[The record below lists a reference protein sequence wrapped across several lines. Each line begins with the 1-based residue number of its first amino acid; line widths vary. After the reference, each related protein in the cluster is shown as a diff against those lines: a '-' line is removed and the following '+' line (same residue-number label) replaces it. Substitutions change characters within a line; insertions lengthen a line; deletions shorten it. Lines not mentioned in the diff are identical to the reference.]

1 MKKITLTLLLFSFS
15 LSNAQ
20 WTQQIL
26 NEPMGLF
33 LDLHAFDAN
42 NVCAVGQFVKAY
54 KTTNGGNDWN
64 NYGPSGS
71 TDWFQNVDFTD
82 SNNGYAC
89 TMATG
94 SIYKTTNAGLSW
106 LQVATG
112 FDPLYSLAFINP
124 TTGYAVGLNGSL
136 LKTTN
141 AGINWNNVLNIS
153 NQQLLQIY
161 FYNSTTGYIVG
172 NNGVIYKTSNGGL
185 NWTSQISNTTNS
197 LATVHFA
204 DQNTGWSV
212 GSNGTILKTT
222 NGGSNWIIQNSNTT
236 QDLLGLYAI
245 NTNIAYAVGAS
256 GTILYTIN
264 GGSNWTSQI
273 SNTNNNLLEIKF
285 VGNNIGY
292 IVGQSGTILKTTN
305 AGLSVNENNLQIKQT
320 KSFPNPFKNSFTIK
334 IDNDETLSNATLT
347 IYDLLGNKVDELT
360 EINQNEILIE
370 RKNLNSGIY
379 FYYIKENSNII
390 SKGKII
396 AE

>member
-1 MKKITLTLLLFSFS
+1 MKKITLIIFLCVYSI
-15 LSNAQ
+15 SNAQ

-33 LDLHAFDAN
+33 LDLYAFDSN

-54 KTTNGGNDWN
+54 KTTDGGNNWT

-82 SNNGYAC
+82 TNTGYAC

-94 SIYKTTNAGLSW
+94 SIYKTTNSGLSW

-112 FDPLYSLAFINP
+112 FTPLYSIAFINS
-124 TTGYAVGLNGSL
+124 TTGYAVGLSGGL
-136 LKTTN
+136 LKTSN
-141 AGINWNNVLNIS
+141 AGVTWNNVLNIS

-172 NNGVIYKTSNGGL
+172 NSGVIYKTTNGGL
-185 NWTSQISNTTNS
+185 NWTSQISNTTS
-197 LATVHFA
+197 DLVTVHFA
-204 DQNTGWSV
+204 DQNTGWCV
-212 GSNGTILKTT
+212 GSSGTILKTI
-222 NGGSNWIIQNSNTT
+222 NGGVNWITQNSNNT

-245 NTNIAYAVGAS
+245 NTNVAYAVGAS
-256 GTILYTIN
+256 GTILYTTN
-264 GGSNWTSQI
+264 SGLNWNSQI
-273 SNTNNNLLEIKF
+273 SNTNSNLLEIKF

-292 IVGQSGTILKTTN
+292 IVGQNGTILKTTN
-305 AGLSVNENNLQIKQT
+305 AGLSVNENNFQLQKTIT
-320 KSFPNPFKNSFTIK
+320 YPNPFKSSLTIK
-334 IDNDETLSNATLT
+334 IDNYETLSNATLT
-347 IYDLLGNKVDELT
+347 IYDLLGNRVYEMTEL
-360 EINQNEILIE
+360 NQNEILIE
-370 RKNLNSGIY
+370 RKNLSSGIY
-379 FYYIKENSNII
+379 LYFIKEKEITI